1 MKSSHT
7 ITKEF
12 TMSRGNTKTNVV
24 LICFISLVVFSCFVD
39 FANAAKYI
47 KFPPLLNV
55 GTEEQKRFQQIL
67 IPEVA
72 VLYSAKVPD
81 NKKYIKFPP
90 NLHVGDEKT
99 KTPAN
104 HYHRGCSYITRCRKE
119 LP

>member
-67 IPEVA
+67 IPE
-72 VLYSAKVPD
+72 LCND
-81 NKKYIKFPP
+81 KKYIKFPP